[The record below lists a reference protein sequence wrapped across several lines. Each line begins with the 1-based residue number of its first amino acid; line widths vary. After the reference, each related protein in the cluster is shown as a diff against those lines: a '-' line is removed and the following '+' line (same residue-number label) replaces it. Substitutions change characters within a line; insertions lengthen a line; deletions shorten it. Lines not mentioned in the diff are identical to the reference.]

1 MEDDVFAEIKSV
13 IKDNGSIKDST
24 RNRLML
30 IALTQLDDKMCHR
43 LDDIE
48 GKVDQQCDIRER
60 VQKNSDNIDRLIRNN
75 IIMWVKNNKA
85 LSAGIGL
92 VTLLLWKTILPLIQE
107 EPSRQSRPFE
117 VQALVHECTHL
128 GG

>member
-92 VTLLLWKTILPLIQE
+92 VTLLLWKTILPLIQYGLSLAGV
-107 EPSRQSRPFE
+107 PDSILSLIF
-117 VQALVHECTHL
+117 
-128 GG
+128 